1 MQLLQVVHFFLSLR
15 EFRIPLG
22 RPNRDAKRFP
32 LSCEY
37 RFGLSFTVIQQMNL
51 IVQVTQLPAPSAGE
65 ISLPA

>member
-1 MQLLQVVHFFLSLR
+1 MPMLHVVHFLLSLR

-22 RPNRDAKRFP
+22 RVNRDAKLFP

-37 RFGLSFTVIQQMNL
+37 RLGLSFTVIQQMNL
-51 IVQVTQLPAPSAGE
+51 IVQVTQLLAPTAGE